1 MIIFVNTFQSLQ
13 LSQRALANTAPG
25 KLVNL
30 LSNDV
35 SRFDII
41 SVVIHP
47 LWASPLMTI
56 IAAYILW
63 IEIRWAGIIGIA
75 IVFLIVPIQSNCL
88 VFFCTNHHK
97 IPNNFN
103 NFTMLN
109 RLCGQI
115 VGCNSIQDCTA
126 NGRTREIYGRNYFG
140 CASD

>member
-1 MIIFVNTFQSLQ
+1 M
-13 LSQRALANTAPG
+13 SQRALANTAPG

-41 SVVIHP
+41 SVVMHP

-63 IEIRWAGIIGIA
+63 IEIRWAGMIGIA

-88 VFFCTNHHK
+88 H
-97 IPNNFN
+97 I
-103 NFTMLN
+103 
-109 RLCGQI
+109 
-115 VGCNSIQDCTA
+115 SIAYIFQLFPFKSQRFI
-126 NGRTREIYGRNYFG
+126 NILIY
-140 CASD
+140 